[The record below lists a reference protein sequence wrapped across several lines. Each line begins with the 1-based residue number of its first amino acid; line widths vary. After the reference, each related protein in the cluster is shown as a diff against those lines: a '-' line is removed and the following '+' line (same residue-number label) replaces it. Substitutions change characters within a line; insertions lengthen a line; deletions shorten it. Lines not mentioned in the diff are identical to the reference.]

1 MKKLKRIL
9 TRIKDTFDF
18 NYYAIKYVCSAN
30 TMLEATND
38 WFEVNRGIQRG
49 YVYVDA
55 IQQWYMISRGI
66 PYPMTIVK
74 AKEHKEYIVN
84 KYKVNP
90 NDLSIIQV

>member
-1 MKKLKRIL
+1 LKKLKRIL
-9 TRIKDTFDF
+9 ARIKDVFDF
-18 NYYAIKYVCSAN
+18 NYYTIKYVCSAN

-49 YVYVDA
+49 YIFIYTTD
-55 IQQWYMISRGI
+55 IYISET
-66 PYPMTIVK
+66 PYPMTIIK

>member
-38 WFEVNRGIQRG
+38 WFEVSRGIQCG
-49 YVYVDA
+49 YIFIYTTDIYICEA
-55 IQQWYMISRGI
+55 
-66 PYPMTIVK
+66 PHPMTIAK
-74 AKEHKEYIVN
+74 AKERKEYIVN
-84 KYKVNP
+84 KYKVNSD
-90 NDLSIIQV
+90 DLSIIQV